1 MSQYLLLIQGNAP
14 AEPTAAEW
22 NAFFETAGESGLFR
36 GGSEFGSRQIIGSG
50 NKAISSNHIAG
61 YMRFDSDDKQQL
73 TELIR
78 THPVVVNG
86 GTVELCELR
95 ES

>member
-22 NAFFETAGESGLFR
+22 KTFFENAGESGLFR
-36 GGSEFGSRQIIGSG
+36 GGSEFGSREVIGSAS
-50 NKAISSNHIAG
+50 KAVSSNHIAG
-61 YMRFDSDDKQQL
+61 YMRFDADDKQQL
-73 TELIR
+73 TELLR